1 MDSLAGSKRISQLS
15 ERNSPR
21 LKPTYKPAYKK
32 PSRRHNKMR
41 SLVASEYKFDVFT
54 VAGFCLAV
62 LCRRLA
68 STPEITSASAK
79 GSRPG
84 RFFHPTRV
92 ANVYCPGNAISLW
105 VSMLLHWKY
114 AWLIGWI
121 LHFNCTT
128 KFRGNGA
135 SLFLSDLMNK
145 LEFFLLIGNWLNWR
159 IPAIVKLWLDQVSI
173 IYIIGYEIL
182 LNIYIY
188 HHNICLLFF
197 IFLFFFMF
205 GLLDVIKNH

>member
-1 MDSLAGSKRISQLS
+1 M
-15 ERNSPR
+15 
-21 LKPTYKPAYKK
+21 
-32 PSRRHNKMR
+32 
-41 SLVASEYKFDVFT
+41 
-54 VAGFCLAV
+54 
-62 LCRRLA
+62 RRLA

-128 KFRGNGA
+128 KFRGNSA

-145 LEFFLLIGNWLNWR
+145 LEFFSLIGNWLNWR

-188 HHNICLLFF
+188 IYHHNICLLFF
-197 IFLFFFMF
+197 IFLFFFYVWSSWCYQESLKWSSSISILSHSLF
-205 GLLDVIKNH
+205 FSLYQVRIRYIFTHILYNSCSSSNNSNNGILSHCIAHSP

>member
-1 MDSLAGSKRISQLS
+1 M
-15 ERNSPR
+15 
-21 LKPTYKPAYKK
+21 
-32 PSRRHNKMR
+32 
-41 SLVASEYKFDVFT
+41 
-54 VAGFCLAV
+54 
-62 LCRRLA
+62 RRLA

-92 ANVYCPGNAISLW
+92 TNVYCSGNAISLW

-145 LEFFLLIGNWLNWR
+145 LEFFSLIGNWLNWR

-197 IFLFFFMF
+197 IFLFFFYVWSSWCYQESLKWSSSISILSHSLF
-205 GLLDVIKNH
+205 FSLYQVRIR